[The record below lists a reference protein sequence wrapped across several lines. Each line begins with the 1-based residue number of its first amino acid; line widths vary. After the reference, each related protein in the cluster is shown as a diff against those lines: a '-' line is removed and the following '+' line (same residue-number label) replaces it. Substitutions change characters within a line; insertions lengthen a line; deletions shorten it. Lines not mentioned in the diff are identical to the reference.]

1 MQTKFINYFPKPLL
15 SDLIEGHW
23 LPVVGA
29 GLSRNAKVPVGKIMP
44 LWEDMGRALA
54 NEMSDYPYSGALDA
68 ISAYSHE
75 YSRTRLIERLSGLL
89 LIGQARPSE
98 IHRAFCSIP
107 FDIVC
112 TTNFDFLLERQYA
125 AGPRHCRVVIDED
138 QLTISA
144 RNTEISLLKLHGDLH
159 HPQRL
164 VITEED
170 YDRFLVRYPLLATYL
185 ANLLI
190 TKTAIL
196 IGYSLDDP
204 DFRQI
209 WQVIGERLGR
219 HRRFAYS
226 IMVDAR
232 PAEISRFDRRG
243 VKVINLPGTR
253 SKYAEVL
260 ATAFNELREYLTNNV
275 IPASQITEEDSLKE
289 LLLPREAMTRLC
301 FFAVPFSLHPFYKDR
316 VFPIVQRFGFVP
328 ITADEVIS
336 PGDYIAAK
344 IEALIE
350 RASIVVVD
358 ATSPATLAEM
368 RIALEKEKSKR
379 LLIISEEGVDIPF
392 DLQRIQCIIR
402 PAKPSIEASRFLE
415 QISNWFE
422 VLAADVKPKLSEE
435 PNRLLE
441 LKEYRAA
448 IVSAI
453 TLLETNLKSHF
464 EMAPETTGKP
474 VSVSRLLS
482 WAVESQLIDAKT
494 MERIKSWLNMR
505 NLVVHSQQQV
515 SAKSARD
522 VVNGVTEILSKFK
535 T

>member
-1 MQTKFINYFPKPLL
+1 MQTKYISCFPKPLL
-15 SDLIEGHW
+15 ADLIEGHW

-29 GLSRNAKVPVGKIMP
+29 GLSRNAIVPVGKAMP
-44 LWEDMGRALA
+44 LWEDMGRTLA
-54 NEMSDYPYSGALDA
+54 DEMSDYPYSGPLDA

-75 YSRTRLIERLSGLL
+75 YSRTRLIERLSALL

-98 IHRAFCSIP
+98 VHRAFCLIP

-112 TTNFDFLLERQYA
+112 TTNFDFLLERQYE

-164 VITEED
+164 VVTEED

-219 HRRFAYS
+219 HRRFAYA

-232 PAEISRFDRRG
+232 AAEISRFDRRG
-243 VKVINLPGTR
+243 VKVINLPGAR
-253 SKYAEVL
+253 SKYPEVL
-260 ATAFNELREYLTNNV
+260 AAAFSELREYLTSNV
-275 IPASQITEEDSLKE
+275 IHASQITEEDSLKE
-289 LLLPREAMTRLC
+289 LSLPREAMTRLC

-350 RASIVVVD
+350 RASVVVVD
-358 ATSPATLAEM
+358 ATSPATMAEM
-368 RIALEKEKSKR
+368 RIALEKDKSKR
-379 LLIISEEGVDIPF
+379 LLVISEERVDIPL
-392 DLQRIQCIIR
+392 DLQNIQYILR
-402 PAKPSIEASRFLE
+402 PAKPSIEAGRFLE
-415 QISNWFE
+415 QISTWFE
-422 VLAADVKPKLSEE
+422 ALAADVKPMLSEE

-448 IVSAI
+448 VVSAI
-453 TLLETNLKSHF
+453 TLLEITLKSHF
-464 EMAPETTGKP
+464 DKAPEPSGKP
-474 VSVSRLLS
+474 VSVSRLLN
-482 WAVESQLIDAKT
+482 WAADSHLIDAKII
-494 MERIKSWLNMR
+494 EKIKSWLNLR
-505 NLVVHSQQQV
+505 NMVVHSQQPV
-515 SAKSARD
+515 SSKHARD